1 MSNLIALA
9 ISGAYIMLVLVLA
22 TLVAKYT
29 DGAAENSRKLVHIL
43 VGNWVFITPYFTSL
57 WAVILVPAV
66 FVVVN
71 SLSLKYK
78 LIPAM
83 ERDDDSLGTVY
94 YAISMLLLAGGAF
107 VLGWPL
113 LSFAGLLTMAYG
125 DGLAAIVG
133 ARWNRIRP
141 FAQAPGKTLSG
152 TLTVGAAGF
161 LFTVVAIALFERS
174 AFSTAGGVGRVL
186 LIALLTAV
194 IGAYAELGGKRGCDN
209 LTLPLAT
216 GLTASLLFYY
226 GSPGLLVYMTI
237 ALGLLVAA
245 YSVRAITHDGIL
257 AALLTALT
265 LYTLGNLWVAAALL
279 VFFALGSAVSKIK
292 NDTKRTAESGQESS
306 GARTWRQ
313 VLANSLPACLIM
325 WVNQFNPGHPFLG
338 LLAITLFAAA
348 QADTFSSELGML
360 SKSKVFNIL
369 NGKPVPSGLS
379 GGVSWAGFGAGLL
392 GSMLLSL
399 LAIPDYGLVGF
410 VFSASIGFAGSVLDS
425 VLGAALQRK
434 YVTETGLLQDRQ
446 DSLRSAPAAGL
457 KVISN
462 NAVNLMTLSIL
473 TLAAMVLYYIQY

>member
-9 ISGAYIMLVLVLA
+9 ISGAYIVLVLVVA

-174 AFSTAGGVGRVL
+174 ALDR
-186 LIALLTAV
+186 
-194 IGAYAELGGKRGCDN
+194 K
-209 LTLPLAT
+209 
-216 GLTASLLFYY
+216 
-226 GSPGLLVYMTI
+226 
-237 ALGLLVAA
+237 
-245 YSVRAITHDGIL
+245 SV
-257 AALLTALT
+257 
-265 LYTLGNLWVAAALL
+265 V
-279 VFFALGSAVSKIK
+279 
-292 NDTKRTAESGQESS
+292 
-306 GARTWRQ
+306 
-313 VLANSLPACLIM
+313 
-325 WVNQFNPGHPFLG
+325 
-338 LLAITLFAAA
+338 
-348 QADTFSSELGML
+348 
-360 SKSKVFNIL
+360 
-369 NGKPVPSGLS
+369 
-379 GGVSWAGFGAGLL
+379 
-392 GSMLLSL
+392 
-399 LAIPDYGLVGF
+399 
-410 VFSASIGFAGSVLDS
+410 
-425 VLGAALQRK
+425 
-434 YVTETGLLQDRQ
+434 
-446 DSLRSAPAAGL
+446 
-457 KVISN
+457 
-462 NAVNLMTLSIL
+462 
-473 TLAAMVLYYIQY
+473 